1 MERKDRR
8 MPLSGKRSRKLKRE
22 GEHHHP
28 VLLGGNLP
36 CPRDIKRSLAA
47 VLKRRWMN
55 LKKKIA
61 TK

>member
-1 MERKDRR
+1 MERKARR

-36 CPRDIKRSLAA
+36 FQRDIKRSPAA
-47 VLKRRWMN
+47 VLKRRWMT